1 MHIANV
7 EVILGLASTPLKNI
21 GLKTGAASLAAIGGS
36 AGLKALGISAV
47 RHVGGK
53 WIATRAGLYVAGTL
67 GAPAA
72 GVVAA
77 PLVATGLAVISVALL
92 AASVVTASRGL

>member
-1 MHIANV
+1 MGV
-7 EVILGLASTPLKNI
+7 VSTPLKNLGVKA
-21 GLKTGAASLAAIGGS
+21 GLASAAAIGGT
-36 AGLKALGISAV
+36 AGIKALGISAV

-53 WIATRAGLYVAGTL
+53 MIATRAGLYVAGTL

-77 PLVATGLAVISVALL
+77 PIIATGLAVVSVGLIV
-92 AASVVTASRGL
+92 ASVVTASRGL

>member
-1 MHIANV
+1 MGIV
-7 EVILGLASTPLKNI
+7 SSTLRRTS
-21 GLKTGAASLAAIGGS
+21 LKTGAASLAAIGGT
-36 AGLKALGISAV
+36 AGMKALGISAV

-53 WIATRAGLYVAGTL
+53 WIATRAGLYVAGTI

-77 PLVATGLAVISVALL
+77 PVIATGLAIVSGLLLVASL
-92 AASVVTASRGL
+92 VTAARGM

>member
-1 MHIANV
+1 MGV
-7 EVILGLASTPLKNI
+7 VSTGLRKTS
-21 GLKTGAASLAAIGGS
+21 LKTGAASLAAIGGT
-36 AGLKALGISAV
+36 AGLKALCISAV

-53 WIATRAGLYVAGTL
+53 WIATRAGLYIAGTI

-77 PLVATGLAVISVALL
+77 PILATGLAVVSGVLLVA
-92 AASVVTASRGL
+92 SIVTAARGL